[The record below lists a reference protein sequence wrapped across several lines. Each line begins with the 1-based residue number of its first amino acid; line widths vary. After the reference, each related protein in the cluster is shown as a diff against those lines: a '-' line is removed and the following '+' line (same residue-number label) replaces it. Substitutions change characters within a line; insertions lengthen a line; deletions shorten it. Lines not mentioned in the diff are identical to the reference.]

1 MGGGPGRIGRNQRT
15 QFTADA
21 QSIGWYQGHSPGD
34 GVMSQNLGT
43 MLHQT
48 AEGILNVRLIL
59 YPGKSPAL
67 AG

>member
-1 MGGGPGRIGRNQRT
+1 
-15 QFTADA
+15 
-21 QSIGWYQGHSPGD
+21 
-34 GVMSQNLGT
+34 MSQNLGT